1 ASLALRREIYRQVDT
16 GMTFSDPEAL
26 AKIEAAG
33 LAALEVVRNA
43 ELRRKLRPDH
53 PFGCKRPLVSN
64 DYYAAVNRP
73 NLELVTEPTARTERD
88 PVAPADGRAGRVDT
102 LTLAPGFATTRFL
115 SAIDVRGRGG
125 RRIDEAWSDGARA
138 WLGVTTAGFP
148 NLFMLYG
155 PNTNNGSIL

>member
-1 ASLALRREIYRQVDT
+1 
-16 GMTFSDPEAL
+16 
-26 AKIEAAG
+26 AG

-64 DYYAAVNRP
+64 DYYAAFNRP
-73 NLELVTEPTARTERD
+73 NLELVTEPIARIERD
-88 PVAPADGRAGRVDT
+88 AVVTADGRARRVDT
-102 LTLAPGFATTRFL
+102 LILATGFATTRYL

-138 WLGVTTAGFP
+138 WLGVTTAGLPKPF
-148 NLFMLYG
+148 
-155 PNTNNGSIL
+155 TT